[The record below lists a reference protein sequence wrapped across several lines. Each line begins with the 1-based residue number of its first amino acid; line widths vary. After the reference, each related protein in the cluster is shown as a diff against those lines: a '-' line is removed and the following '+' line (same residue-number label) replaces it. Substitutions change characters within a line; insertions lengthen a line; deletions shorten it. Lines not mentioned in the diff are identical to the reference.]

1 MKQKIKEQKLS
12 PMRYIRNNKRR
23 VSVLV
28 VSLSL
33 CITIIYVV
41 NFLVMATDAMAKN
54 VFLDTRRLSC
64 GIGFSLDFEDE
75 DYENWSE
82 EKRREKWNEVYLE
95 NAEKLDKGE
104 NIVKAIPFY
113 PINVLINPPISTIGY
128 NIPMIDPENADILL
142 EHMGAKPVEGHLPE
156 NPDEVALDKA
166 TMLNKGYSV
175 GEKVGNGYTITAML
189 ECDYYFGYGI
199 IGDQSYHGIYV
210 LTKECVEDATTLF
223 PLLGREYNK
232 DNDYVEDYNLWKDDY
247 EKYVKKQLV
256 DATKYIYIGIFI
268 LLFVSLFVV
277 YTTYLR
283 DRHNEWCL
291 YCSIGYSRRAIYLS
305 IMGELLFTFAVA
317 IAVGLVLASAMV
329 LALDAMMMKPK
340 GIVCQYFYPD
350 KIAEIL
356 CAFVLFL
363 GLLQLPIRYAL
374 YKIRTI
380 DAMEDDLY

>member
-1 MKQKIKEQKLS
+1 MEQKIKSQKLS

-33 CITIIYVV
+33 CIAIIYVV
-41 NFLVMATDAMAKN
+41 NFLVMTTDSMARN
-54 VFLDTRRLSC
+54 VFLDTRKISC
-64 GIGFSLDFEDE
+64 GIGFSMASEGEEYEDKDKDE
-75 DYENWSE
+75 LEQI
-82 EKRREKWNEVYLE
+82 WNEAYRE
-95 NAEKLDKGE
+95 NAQKLDQEE

-113 PINVLINPPISTIGY
+113 PVNIQISPPIATLGFA
-128 NIPMIDPENADILL
+128 IPLIDPENADILL
-142 EHMGAKPVEGHLPE
+142 EHMGAKLAEGQLPE
-156 NPDEVALDKA
+156 NPDEIALDKA

-175 GEKVGNGYTITAML
+175 GDKYKEDYTITAML

-199 IGDQSYHGIYV
+199 LGDQRYNGIYV
-210 LTKECVEDATTLF
+210 LTEECVEDATTLF
-223 PLLGREYNK
+223 PLMGLEYNK
-232 DNDYVEDYNLWKDDY
+232 DEDYVDDYNTSMHFY
-247 EKYVKKQLV
+247 EVYVKKELV
-256 DATKYIYIGIFI
+256 DSTKYIYVGIFI

-291 YCSIGYSRRAIYLS
+291 YCSIGYSRRSIYLS
-305 IMGELLFTFAVA
+305 IMGELLFTFIVA
-317 IAVGLVLASAMV
+317 ILAGTVITTAMV
-329 LALDAMMMKPK
+329 FVLDALMMSPK
-340 GIVCQYFYPD
+340 GMMCQYFYPD
-350 KIAEIL
+350 KILEIL
-356 CAFVLFL
+356 CAFVLFF

>member
-1 MKQKIKEQKLS
+1 MEQKIKEQKLS

-41 NFLVMATDAMAKN
+41 NFLVMTTDAMAQN
-54 VFLDTRRLSC
+54 VFLDTRKKSC
-64 GIGFSLDFEDE
+64 GIGFSMAFEGEEYE
-75 DYENWSE
+75 DKDKDDLEQI
-82 EKRREKWNEVYLE
+82 WNETYRE
-95 NAEKLDKGE
+95 NSAKLDKEE
-104 NIVKAIPFY
+104 NIVKAIPY
-113 PINVLINPPISTIGY
+113 HPVYIHVNPPIATLGFA
-128 NIPMIDPENADILL
+128 IPLIDPENADILL
-142 EHMGAKPVEGHLPE
+142 EHMGAKLAEGHLPE
-156 NPDEVALDKA
+156 NPDEIALDRA

-175 GEKVGNGYTITAML
+175 GDKYEEEYTITAML

-199 IGDQSYHGIYV
+199 IGDQSYYGIYV

-223 PLLGREYNK
+223 PLMGLEYNK
-232 DNDYVEDYNLWKDDY
+232 DEDYVEDYGTWKLDY

-256 DATKYIYIGIFI
+256 DATKYIYVGIFI
-268 LLFVSLFVV
+268 LLFISLFVV

-291 YCSIGYSRRAIYLS
+291 YCSIGYSRRSIYLS
-305 IMGELLFTFAVA
+305 IMGELLFTFAAAIVA
-317 IAVGLVLASAMV
+317 GIILTTAMV
-329 LALDAMMMKPK
+329 FALDAMMMKPR
-340 GIVCQYFYPD
+340 GIMCQYFYPD

-356 CAFVLFL
+356 CAFVLFF
-363 GLLQLPIRYAL
+363 GLLQLPVRYAL